1 MASQNPA
8 QLRRRFQQVVPLQFL
23 LATTWI
29 LAANLVAG
37 WAFPRLFGATW
48 ANAIPY
54 LRALSVAYLLQI
66 VLHPVSGTLQ
76 LLERQAMSAVW
87 QVCRLVLVVI
97 AVLVPWWSGLTA
109 VNALWV
115 SALTETVCC
124 LTLLALTSSMI
135 EKAVVQQQKGG

>member
-1 MASQNPA
+1 
-8 QLRRRFQQVVPLQFL
+8 
-23 LATTWI
+23 
-29 LAANLVAG
+29 
-37 WAFPRLFGATW
+37 
-48 ANAIPY
+48 
-54 LRALSVAYLLQI
+54 
-66 VLHPVSGTLQ
+66 
-76 LLERQAMSAVW
+76 MSAVW